1 MQWCPLREG
10 ACPQPWTQGGC
21 GVPGPARL
29 GGGEHP
35 PARLGSS
42 LAPAAGFAAMVR
54 VWGSGAGGHTAALAA
69 FLAEQNEAGMEI
81 ADELEALS
89 VTAVPVGFVWAR
101 LSGSG

>member
-21 GVPGPARL
+21 RVPGPARL

-35 PARLGSS
+35 PACLGSS

-54 VWGSGAGGHTAALAA
+54 VLGSGAGGHTAALAA